1 MVIDCHVHVSAL
13 TPGHGSM
20 SKRLL
25 DSLPF
30 RFMRWRFGMRGD
42 DVSME
47 RDLAAL
53 LVKTIDG
60 AEMLDAAVVLAF
72 DGVYDEAGHFD
83 QQRTHLYVTNDYA
96 AQLAAEHEKILF
108 GASVNPYRSDALA
121 ELQRCIEMGAA
132 LLKWLPIVQGFNPA
146 DERCFPLYE
155 MLAHHGVPL
164 LCHTGGERSLPRVDD
179 SLADPML
186 LVPALQRGVTVIM
199 AHCGTRSA
207 LGETDYVDT
216 FMRLAKEY
224 ENCYGDTAA
233 VNLPMRW
240 HAWKYVLADDQ
251 VRRKLV
257 HGSDWPIIAL
267 PPVGRLGLGASW
279 GLMDESNWM
288 RRDVLIKQ
296 RLGLESDYWH
306 RAARILRLNRD
317 TGVSPVP
324 GVGERRLVYGDHRTQ
339 GRDARVTR

>member
-1 MVIDCHVHVSAL
+1 
-13 TPGHGSM
+13 M

-30 RFMRWRFGMRGD
+30 RFMRWRFGMAGD
-42 DVSME
+42 DAGME

-53 LVKTIDG
+53 LVRTIDDT
-60 AEMLDAAVVLAF
+60 EMLDATAVLAF
-72 DGVYDEAGHFD
+72 DGVYDEAGHLD
-83 QQRTHLYVTNDYA
+83 EARTHLYVTNDYVVE
-96 AQLAAEHEKILF
+96 LARRHEKILF
-108 GASVNPYRSDALA
+108 GASVNPYRADAIE
-121 ELQRCIEMGAA
+121 ELERCIANGAA

-146 DERCFPLYE
+146 DERCIPFYE
-155 MLAHHGVPL
+155 VLAHHKLPL

-186 LVPALQRGVTVIM
+186 LLPALKRGVTVIM

-207 LGETDYVDT
+207 PFEADYVDT

-224 ENCYGDTAA
+224 ENCYGDTSALD
-233 VNLPMRW
+233 LPMRW
-240 HAWKYVLADDQ
+240 HAWKHVLEDER

-267 PPVGRLGLGASW
+267 PPIANLGLGASW
-279 GLMDESNWM
+279 AVMDESNWM

-296 RLGLESDYWH
+296 RLGLNSDYWH
-306 RAARILRLNRD
+306 RAGKILRLPKESLHPMTTFDSSASESR
-317 TGVSPVP
+317 S
-324 GVGERRLVYGDHRTQ
+324 RLHTP
-339 GRDARVTR
+339 